1 MIDSR
6 RDFQKFCD
14 GNIEIDDYLD
24 KLKNV
29 LDMTINNWHKDMEHH
44 F

>member
-1 MIDSR
+1 MKYPENRQMIDSR

-24 KLKNV
+24 KLKTF
-29 LDMTINNWHKDMEHH
+29 LI
-44 F
+44 